1 MGRSSVPE
9 SGTPLLNVGPSASHL
24 PDYFG
29 IIQTAE
35 ALPGQLG
42 GKRGAL
48 VLYRW
53 TQEKIRTG

>member
-1 MGRSSVPE
+1 MPE